1 MKVSIL
7 HMEIRDTIEDNLTA
21 AKIAILKAAE
31 KKPAII
37 ALPEYFTVPNCMAD
51 FTDAPKISHETSTK
65 TLQFLQE
72 ISKTIGEIYILGGT
86 VLQED
91 NGKYY
96 NTSTLW
102 KNGQLIAKYKKI
114 NPIKAE
120 IAAGVAKGTQP
131 LVVETELG
139 KIGMIVCADSFDP
152 DLIRKVAYL
161 GAEIVSLPVAAMGT
175 HPVVKGHPL
184 TEGMAREYGL
194 FVLKVGNVCSN
205 MRGGRSA
212 IVAPWGILGEVS
224 DAPEDSLLT
233 AELDM
238 LRLREYRKK
247 LSKS

>member
-7 HMEIRDTIEDNLTA
+7 HMEIRNTLEDNLTA
-21 AKIAILKAAE
+21 AKTAVLKAAE
-31 KKPAII
+31 QKPALI

-51 FTDAPKISHETSTK
+51 FTDAPKISQETSTK

-72 ISKTIGEIYILGGT
+72 ISKTIGDIYLLGGT

-102 KNGQLIAKYKKI
+102 RNGKLIAKYKKI

-120 IAAGVAKGTQP
+120 IEAGVAKGTQP

-152 DLIRKVAYL
+152 DLVKKSRKL
-161 GAEIVSLPVAAMGT
+161 GRRNCFSTSCRHGYSPN
-175 HPVVKGHPL
+175 
-184 TEGMAREYGL
+184 R
-194 FVLKVGNVCSN
+194 
-205 MRGGRSA
+205 
-212 IVAPWGILGEVS
+212 
-224 DAPEDSLLT
+224 
-233 AELDM
+233 
-238 LRLREYRKK
+238 
-247 LSKS
+247 

>member
-1 MKVSIL
+1 
-7 HMEIRDTIEDNLTA
+7 MEIRNTLKDNLTA
-21 AKIAILKAAE
+21 AKTAVLKSAE
-31 KKPAII
+31 QRPAII

-51 FTDAPKISHETSTK
+51 FTDAQKISHETSTK
-65 TLQFLQE
+65 TIQFLQE
-72 ISKTIGEIYILGGT
+72 VSTTISEIYLLGGT

-91 NGKYY
+91 KGKYY

-120 IAAGVAKGTQP
+120 IAAGVSRGAQP
-131 LVVETELG
+131 LVVATDLG

-152 DLIRKVAYL
+152 SLVKKVASL

-184 TEGMAREYGL
+184 TEGIAREYGM

-212 IVAPWGILGEVS
+212 IIAPWGLLGEVS
-224 DAPEDSLLT
+224 DAPKDSVLT

-238 LRLREYRKK
+238 HRLKEYRKK
-247 LSKS
+247 ISKS